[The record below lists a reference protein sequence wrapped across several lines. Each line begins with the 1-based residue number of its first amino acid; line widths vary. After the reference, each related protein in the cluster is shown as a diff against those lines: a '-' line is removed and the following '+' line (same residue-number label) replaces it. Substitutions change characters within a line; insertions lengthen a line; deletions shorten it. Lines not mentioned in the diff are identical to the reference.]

1 MVVVVELVE
10 LVKLV
15 ELNSLEQGGSAAP
28 GNELARQTIAYL
40 YYTIMPPYIIHCV
53 PVLECM
59 CTRVQKAPVPGYLCK
74 SSEDPD
80 TTI

>member
-40 YYTIMPPYIIHCV
+40 YYTIMPPYTSILYTVYPC
-53 PVLECM
+53 
-59 CTRVQKAPVPGYLCK
+59 
-74 SSEDPD
+74 
-80 TTI
+80 